1 MAFYLGIDG
10 GASKTACLVGDGNSV
25 LGRGNAGS
33 SNLVRVGEA
42 KARESL
48 AEAIGQACAQA
59 SITPMQLARTCVGM
73 AGAARTEIGQVA
85 HRVMADLVSG
95 EVEIV
100 GDMVIALEAAFGG
113 GPGVVVIAGT
123 GSIAFGANAE
133 AQIARAGGWGFA
145 VSDEGSGYWI
155 GCAAVAAAMRAHDAG
170 GRPLLIE
177 NIMNFWKVETFEQLV
192 LAANASPP
200 PDFAALFPV
209 VLSAAEANDPL
220 ARDVLTRA
228 GNELAALAKIVVRRV
243 FAEGGN
249 VPVAMSGGV
258 FANSALVRQVFYN
271 SLRSEYPDAAVKSA
285 VVEPVQGALALARK
299 AAQH

>member
-10 GASKTACLVGDGNSV
+10 GASKTACLVGDESSV
-25 LGRGNAGS
+25 LGRGTGGS
-33 SNLVRVGEA
+33 SNLVRVAEA
-42 KARESL
+42 RARESL
-48 AEAIGQACAQA
+48 GEAISQACAQA
-59 SITPMQLARTCVGM
+59 GITPAQLTRTCVGM
-73 AGAARTEIGQVA
+73 AGAAREEISEVA
-85 HRVMADLVSG
+85 RRAMTDLVSG

-113 GPGVVVIAGT
+113 DPGVVVIAGT
-123 GSIAFGANAE
+123 GSIAYGANAE

-155 GCAAVAAAMRAHDAG
+155 GRAAVSGVMRAHDAG
-170 GRPLLIE
+170 DCPPLLE
-177 NIMNFWKVETFEQLV
+177 NIMKCWKVETFEQLV